1 MQFLRSKKAIELVE
15 AAITTPIVIL
25 LMLAV
30 VNLGMVVYGQQA
42 VQAAARQGARMGSV
56 AQECPACYAVSAAR
70 SEINASRLVQNA
82 GVAVLAPG
90 GRPGSLL
97 TIQVT
102 GQIPNFI
109 GGFAPGLPAAF
120 NVSAQATFR
129 QEGW

>member
-1 MQFLRSKKAIELVE
+1 MHLFRSKKAIELVE

-30 VNLGMVVYGQQA
+30 INLGMLVYGQQA

-56 AQECPACYAVSAAR
+56 AQECPACYAVSAAK
-70 SEINASRLVQNA
+70 SEINTPRLVQNS
-82 GVAVLAPG
+82 GVSVLASG
-90 GRPGSLL
+90 GNPGSLL

-102 GQIPNFI
+102 GQIPNFM
-109 GGFAPGLPAAF
+109 GEFVPGLPAVF